1 MVVSLWPR
9 FLAHPVHLRSYYWSD
24 NSVRP
29 SVLHSVGLTVEPFA
43 LAAAAR
49 NFCLN
54 LSVTR
59 AMTQRT
65 EVLIRTFVLR
75 D

>member
-9 FLAHPVHLRSYYWSD
+9 FLAHPVYLRSYYWPD

-29 SVLHSVGLTVEPFA
+29 SVLHSVTVEPFA
-43 LAAAAR
+43 SAAAAR